1 MSAPVIAMQCNY
13 AYLDK
18 LFTSL
23 KSLLYH
29 NKGLKIYILNLYMP
43 QE

>member
-23 KSLLYH
+23 KSLNFK
-29 NKGLKIYILNLYMP
+29 NKLATGLK
-43 QE
+43 